1 MSTAGRPIP
10 DLTTRRAPGLG
21 GFNMTILTLEVRR
34 LLRNRRTLIFSI
46 VLPVVFF
53 LIFGLNPQ
61 YADESVGNSNV
72 SAYVMISMA
81 LYGAIL
87 ATTSGGAMVSTE
99 RAAAGGRQDRAV

>member
-1 MSTAGRPIP
+1 MSTTGRPIP
-10 DLTTRRAPGLG
+10 DLTTRRAPGWG
-21 GFNMTILTLEVRR
+21 GFNATILAIEVRR

-53 LIFGLNPQ
+53 LVFGLNAQ
-61 YADESVGNSNV
+61 YAGDAVGNGNV

-87 ATTSGGAMVSTE
+87 ATP
-99 RAAAGGRQDRAV
+99 AAARWCRSNAPPAGAGSYG